1 MNMILFERLGVLE
14 DHGLSLNKTEIT
26 SSFTV
31 YRNDLLFKPVSCVIK
46 DSLVQISLKNP
57 RRSREAWKGREAA
70 TQHRTPCRELG
81 QGCPQA
87 HPQVSIP

>member
-46 DSLVQISLKNP
+46 EKKIPLPTPLP
-57 RRSREAWKGREAA
+57 LHREM
-70 TQHRTPCRELG
+70 L
-81 QGCPQA
+81 
-87 HPQVSIP
+87 